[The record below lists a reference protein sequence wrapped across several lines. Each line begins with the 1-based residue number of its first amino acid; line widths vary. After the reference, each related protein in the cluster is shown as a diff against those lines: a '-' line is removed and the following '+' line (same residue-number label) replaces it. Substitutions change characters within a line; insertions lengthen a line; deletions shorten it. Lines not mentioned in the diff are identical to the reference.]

1 MQRELEAAQKNSIKQ
16 QVMDSLA
23 ELHEF
28 AVPADI
34 VHREIQVLKDQMMSQ
49 FQMPPGQ
56 AQSLDLPDALFQDQA
71 EKRVKVGLI
80 VNEVISS
87 ASLKADPE
95 KVEAKLEE
103 LAAPYG
109 EPDQVIEWYRGNPEQ
124 MSNIEMSVLEDQVVD
139 HILSAA
145 NIEEVLANYADVISG
160 AATAP
165 PQEDADGMESDGDTA
180 FGEGNDESVD
190 TQAADEAPGNDESKE

>member
-1 MQRELEAAQKNSIKQ
+1 M
-16 QVMDSLA
+16 
-23 ELHEF
+23 
-28 AVPADI
+28 
-34 VHREIQVLKDQMMSQ
+34 
-49 FQMPPGQ
+49 
-56 AQSLDLPDALFQDQA
+56 
-71 EKRVKVGLI
+71 
-80 VNEVISS
+80 
-87 ASLKADPE
+87 
-95 KVEAKLEE
+95 EE

-190 TQAADEAPGNDESKE
+190 TQAADEAPGNDESK

>member
-1 MQRELEAAQKNSIKQ
+1 
-16 QVMDSLA
+16 MDSLA

-56 AQSLDLPDALFQDQA
+56 AKSLDLPDALFQDQA

-87 ASLKADPE
+87 ASLKADSE

-145 NIEEVLANYADVISG
+145 NIEEVLANYADVIVVPRLHRRRKML
-160 AATAP
+160 TAWK
-165 PQEDADGMESDGDTA
+165 AMEIPYLA
-180 FGEGNDESVD
+180 
-190 TQAADEAPGNDESKE
+190 KEMMKAWIHKSLMRPLAMKSPSNKNA

>member
-1 MQRELEAAQKNSIKQ
+1 
-16 QVMDSLA
+16 MDSLA

-34 VHREIQVLKDQMMSQ
+34 VHREIQVLKDQTDEPIPNAAGSGTE
-49 FQMPPGQ
+49 FGF
-56 AQSLDLPDALFQDQA
+56 AQCAIPRSL

-103 LAAPYG
+103 LAAISYG

-124 MSNIEMSVLEDQVVD
+124 MSNIEMLVLEDQVVD

-160 AATAP
+160 AATAQ
-165 PQEDADGMESDGDTA
+165 PQEDATQKAMETPHLAEEMMKAWIHKPLMVPWGMMSPSNKT
-180 FGEGNDESVD
+180 V
-190 TQAADEAPGNDESKE
+190 